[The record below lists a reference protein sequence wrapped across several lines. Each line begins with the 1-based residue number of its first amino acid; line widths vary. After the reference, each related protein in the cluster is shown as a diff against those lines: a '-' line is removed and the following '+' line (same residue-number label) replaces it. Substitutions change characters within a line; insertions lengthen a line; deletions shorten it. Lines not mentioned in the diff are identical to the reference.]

1 MSELMPYGQKNWTE
15 MAEKDWKNSTSRCF
29 GVILDGRAP
38 ISGVRRKGSDVTLL
52 LIASAD
58 NEMIKF
64 KLPPGTGGHAWERLL
79 DTGSFGST
87 AESAGTTLA
96 CGAIAE
102 IGAHSISLFKL
113 LNNSRS

>member
-1 MSELMPYGQKNWTE
+1 

-52 LIASAD
+52 LIASAH

-64 KLPPGTGGHAWERLL
+64 KLPLGTGGDGWERLI
-79 DTGSFGST
+79 DTSSYSLT
-87 AESAGTTLA
+87 VESAGAALS
-96 CGAIAE
+96 CGTITE
-102 IGAHSISLFKL
+102 VGPHSFSLFKL
-113 LNNSRS
+113 LSNSRS